1 MITPSQANFWWS
13 LRLIQ
18 REVVNNQC
26 KVLCVQSCQQ
36 LVNSGVVNTKVHWGY
51 FARRGLWQGIARIY
65 LQPKDNTWFR
75 YLLFYFGQN
84 LLQYQS
90 EQSDNVAL
98 PYLVRFPNPLAFG
111 LPKVRRG
118 PCLYHT
124 HLVRF
129 PIPLL
134 TVGEHTLVHRGD
146 VNAPKTHW
154 ATLREVNMCIVLH
167 WLASACAN
175 CAMRAKVSRFL
186 CNGLVDLCNVR
197 CALEERFRI
206 ARKWSISCPAARDI
220 LQLLS
225 HNHQHTMAAK
235 AVKGTSG
242 QSWIMIIM
250 DRPLHMIHQN

>member
-1 MITPSQANFWWS
+1 MVI
-13 LRLIQ
+13 RLDTK
-18 REVVNNQC
+18 RSCKHQC

-118 PCLYHT
+118 PCLLQT
-124 HLVRF
+124 
-129 PIPLL
+129 L
-134 TVGEHTLVHRGD
+134 TC
-146 VNAPKTHW
+146 
-154 ATLREVNMCIVLH
+154 LREGKFWGVVSGMPFRNLRP
-167 WLASACAN
+167 
-175 CAMRAKVSRFL
+175 RAELRTQFWVCRSCL
-186 CNGLVDLCNVR
+186 CRVVGNQQEHSWN
-197 CALEERFRI
+197 
-206 ARKWSISCPAARDI
+206 RKGYRLP
-220 LQLLS
+220 
-225 HNHQHTMAAK
+225 H
-235 AVKGTSG
+235 
-242 QSWIMIIM
+242 
-250 DRPLHMIHQN
+250 